1 MPAPGL
7 DETQHTQGPPARRDW
22 HSAEALLD
30 IRERLGQL
38 GALVAQLRDGLPE
51 RQSDTLARIE
61 QGIASLALRIADFGH
76 AKHAGAQS
84 AAAPP
89 AAPDTD
95 EPWDAESAEAL
106 TQAYEQAMEEAS
118 SADTRPRE
126 LPQAQAAS
134 PATTPTPADVDQPW
148 LEARFAGLSALIER
162 ALADM
167 DPARSLAALDRRLD
181 AFEKRLD
188 AALGDM
194 ASWSGREG
202 LGAVE
207 THIKEL
213 AAHFEGVC
221 RQLERLDEMDSHLRE
236 LARAAGEQGLQ
247 ARDGPPPLSDEA
259 IAALIENAAERAAS
273 RLAASLPTPGQE
285 PEAEGQHRIEVLEGL
300 LQDYIAERRR
310 GEAVTSGILTN
321 IEGTLT
327 RIAERVDAIPAARV
341 EPAPDDDEASERDGI
356 ELESERLAEAYAAG
370 ARALGA
376 EAQEAALDAADYAL
390 QTEPPSLAAVEPDL
404 ATGQEAA
411 ATADPEAARQELR
424 ASAMRAK
431 LKAQAALS
439 ETAAAGASLDE
450 AKAGMLGDRRP
461 KTSGWTGSH
470 RFSLLLA
477 GALALLCGA
486 GFMVVDSWL
495 ADTPPAAAQADA
507 SAHGPAVVE
516 VLKARAGGV
525 EPSSAE
531 PARSELRRPASPAAG
546 PHDAPET
553 TADEPASDRAA
564 DLRRLGRLQPAS
576 AGEAATPMPTMLG
589 PQPGTEE
596 PTAEPDGTARM
607 LPVAIGSAELRS
619 AAAAG
624 DPQAQFEIATRF
636 AQGTGVAQDHG
647 KAFSWYERAASRG
660 LAPAQFRLAA
670 YYERGIGVA
679 ADPDRARVW
688 YQRAA
693 EQGHARAM
701 HNLAVLAVRGD
712 ATDADYATAAGW
724 FRQAAER
731 GLTDSQFNLGVIYES
746 GRGVAKDLSEAYKWY
761 AVAARSGDPVAARRL
776 EQIRPR
782 MDQAAIAAAERS
794 VAQWRPIQPA
804 DGDQAGAGR

>member
-1 MPAPGL
+1 MPAPGF
-7 DETQHTQGPPARRDW
+7 DETQHTQGPAARRDW
-22 HSAEALLD
+22 HSAEAVLD

-76 AKHAGAQS
+76 VKHAGTQS
-84 AAAPP
+84 AATPP
-89 AAPDTD
+89 AASETD
-95 EPWDAESAEAL
+95 ELWDAESAEAL
-106 TQAYEQAMEEAS
+106 MQAYEQAMEEAS

-134 PATTPTPADVDQPW
+134 PATAPIPADVDQPW

-162 ALADM
+162 ALAGM

-181 AFEKRLD
+181 AFERRLD
-188 AALGDM
+188 AALGDT

-202 LGAVE
+202 LGAIE

-461 KTSGWTGSH
+461 KTSSWTGSH
-470 RFSLLLA
+470 RFSLLLG
-477 GALALLCGA
+477 GAMALLCGA
-486 GFMVVDSWL
+486 GFLVVDSWL

-525 EPSSAE
+525 EPSGAE

-553 TADEPASDRAA
+553 TAGEPASDRAA
-564 DLRRLGRLQPAS
+564 DLRRLGRLQHES

-589 PQPGTEE
+589 PQHGAEE
-596 PTAEPDGTARM
+596 PAAAPDGTRM
-607 LPVAIGSAELRS
+607 LPAAIGTAELRN

-660 LAPAQFRLAA
+660 LASAQFRLAA
-670 YYERGIGVA
+670 YYERGIGVT
-679 ADPDRARVW
+679 ADPNRARVW

-731 GLTDSQFNLGVIYES
+731 GLTDSQFNLGVLYES

-776 EQIRPR
+776 EQIRPH

-794 VAQWRPIQPA
+794 VAQWRPIETA
-804 DGDQAGAGR
+804 DGDQTGTGR